1 MIRDLRAAQWRT
13 TTPPSRSLAFA
24 RNDIARGT
32 TVSSVLAGA
41 KTERALTVAVTAPRL
56 ITCKRGFAANFAAQ
70 LAARVTGGGSSVCLV
85 DTDLESATSASVS
98 TSRLRP
104 CWRSRTTWIC
114 ATAAGVSPT

>member
-41 KTERALTVAVTAPRL
+41 KTERALTVAVTAPR
-56 ITCKRGFAANFAAQ
+56 
-70 LAARVTGGGSSVCLV
+70 
-85 DTDLESATSASVS
+85 
-98 TSRLRP
+98 
-104 CWRSRTTWIC
+104 
-114 ATAAGVSPT
+114 